1 MAKEAMIPI
10 KNRFLV
16 LIEKMAEA
24 RKLTVEEF
32 ADLFHYTPAG
42 VQFLREHYWFNPS
55 EAVVEIIYDEVE
67 LTVREGEKL
76 EKLCDQSIDRAKA
89 ESMYELI
96 QMFDLL
102 PEEHATLVIEM
113 ARRRTELL
121 YCFEQPDSPDNRG
134 GPEGFM
140 DDFE

>member
-1 MAKEAMIPI
+1 MTKEAMTPI

-42 VQFLREHYWFNPS
+42 VQFLRDHYWFNPS
-55 EAVVEIIYDEVE
+55 EAVIEIIYDEVE

-76 EKLCDQSIDRAKA
+76 EKLLDHSMDQTNA

-96 QMFDLL
+96 QMFDIL
-102 PEEHATLVIEM
+102 PEGYSTVVMEM
-113 ARRRTELL
+113 ARRQTELF
-121 YCFEQPDSPDNRG
+121 YCFERPGSPDEPG
-134 GPEGFM
+134 CPEGFM